1 MYLLHIF
8 EGRRF
13 ALNGGQKSRGLLTEI
28 ILEMGGKSICLSYAG
43 VHEVFSFI
51 IKLFFNKRKF
61 LIANNIEIP
70 LLDSRIYSTNIFL
83 ISKSNLKFLFNKF
96 LLNYYLKFKLF
107 EDYKKPNT
115 ILAELNFEEAVI
127 FFKRLFPN
135 AKIFWLTRSTINCL
149 IWSSARM
156 NINKYRRIL
165 QEVEGIATTSVET
178 YLMYKDYFVIKNP
191 DFKFLELH
199 IPLKKNSLISN
210 IIYENDVNKIKVIS
224 IFGSLGPRKG
234 ILYLLEICKEINKYY
249 SKTVELDIFGFC
261 PSQYNFLKNR
271 NNKNKDLIINLHG
284 FIDNN
289 FTLKLVRNST
299 IAIFPS
305 YSENMSRAHRD
316 CALMNIPVFINAKSF
331 DSTLLDFPETFQSF
345 YSSKNLLN
353 LIDKYLNNPDNLSL
367 FKIENN
373 EKIIREQINKI
384 NS

>member
-8 EGRRF
+8 EGKSF
-13 ALNGGQKSRGLLTEI
+13 VMNGGQKSRGFLTEI
-28 ILEMGGKSICLSYAG
+28 ILDMGGKSICLSYAG
-43 VHEVFSFI
+43 VHEVFGFI
-51 IKLFFNKRKF
+51 IKLFLNKRKV
-61 LIANNIEIP
+61 LIAKNLDIP
-70 LLDSRIYSTNIFL
+70 LLDSKIYSTNIFL
-83 ISKSNLKFLFNKF
+83 IFKSNLKFLFNKF

-107 EDYKKPNT
+107 EDYKHPNV

-135 AKIFWLTRSTINCL
+135 SKIFWLTRSTVNCL
-149 IWSSARM
+149 IWSSARL

-165 QEVEGIATTSVET
+165 QEVEGIATTSKET
-178 YLMYKDYFVIKNP
+178 FLMYKDYFLIKNP
-191 DFKFLELH
+191 NFKFHELH
-199 IPLKKNSLISN
+199 IPLKENSLISN

-261 PSQYNFLKNR
+261 PSQYNFLKN
-271 NNKNKDLIINLHG
+271 NNKNNNLKINLHG
-284 FIDNN
+284 FIDKN
-289 FTLKLVRNST
+289 FTLKLIKNST

-331 DSTLLDFPETFQSF
+331 DSTLLNFPETFQSF
-345 YSSKNLLN
+345 YSSNDLLN
-353 LIDKYLNNPDNLSL
+353 LIDNYFNNPNNFRL